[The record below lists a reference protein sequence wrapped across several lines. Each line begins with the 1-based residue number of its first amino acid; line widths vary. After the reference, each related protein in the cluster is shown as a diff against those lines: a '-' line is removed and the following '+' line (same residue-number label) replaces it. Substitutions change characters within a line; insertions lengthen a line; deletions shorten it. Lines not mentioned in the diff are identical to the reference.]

1 MPGDRR
7 IRNSHAAYSDYPQGS
22 GRKIRVLLV
31 DDHAIVRQGL
41 MGLLNQEADIA
52 VVAEAGDGRQAIEL
66 AHRDH
71 PEVIVM
77 DLSMLVMNGTEAIG
91 RIMAE
96 LPGTQIIGLSLFE
109 EADQAEAMIETGAKI
124 YLSKSG
130 PSPNLIAA
138 IRQLGRTSGLSG
150 E

>member
-1 MPGDRR
+1 
-7 IRNSHAAYSDYPQGS
+7 
-22 GRKIRVLLV
+22 
-31 DDHAIVRQGL
+31 

-77 DLSMLVMNGTEAIG
+77 DLSMPVMNGTEAIG

-109 EADQAEAMIETGAKI
+109 EADQAEAMIEAGAKI